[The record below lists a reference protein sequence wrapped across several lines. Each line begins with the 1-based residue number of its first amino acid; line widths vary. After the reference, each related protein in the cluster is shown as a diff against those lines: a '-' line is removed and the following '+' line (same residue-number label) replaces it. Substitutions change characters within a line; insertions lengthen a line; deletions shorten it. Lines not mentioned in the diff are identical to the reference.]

1 MKKTGIVGVVAGIAA
16 GAAAAVAGGMA
27 VARVV
32 KEMKADPQETRIV
45 SPDGNNY
52 VTLSL
57 GVSAFGKGLTLVKVM
72 AQTEGGEDTCKFSF
86 IAGRGAKYI
95 HYQWVDNENFELT
108 VGKGVLQ
115 QCCDVTFGGEEIHLL
130 YYWHKLV
137 AESNEE
143 TAEEVAEEVVEE
155 VTEEVVEEV
164 VEEVSDETVEKNDSP
179 AESAPEA

>member
-1 MKKTGIVGVVAGIAA
+1 MKKTGIVGLVAGIAA

-115 QCCDVTFGGEEIHLL
+115 QCCDVSFEGEEINIV
-130 YYWHKLV
+130 YYWHKIV
-137 AESNEE
+137 KAEVNHS
-143 TAEEVAEEVVEE
+143 ADEEVAEE
-155 VTEEVVEEV
+155 
-164 VEEVSDETVEKNDSP
+164 TVEAVEAAGE
-179 AESAPEA
+179 AEEIAAEATEAPSETADAE